1 MNRTWKAVALVALAG
16 TVMAGCAVRLGGSKP
31 VGLRTVGLY
40 TAEGV
45 SALDAARR
53 LKDAA
58 ADVALVVAP
67 ADSAWFRT
75 VADSTGLSLSGPGK
89 AGDLFLGF
97 LAMEPLGDTTHVL
110 DYDGGSVVL
119 QDALYQLPDDRL
131 LDLMAFPVGS
141 SVNARK
147 MVRSLLRYV
156 ATDVGATAAVVIAV
170 AAETEAAGDSVAAML
185 SPAFTD
191 ARRCMN
197 EADRSAARTAGP
209 HMRLFYGPEVRISC
223 DAARPLNG
231 PRAPVLADLV
241 VPS

>member
-1 MNRTWKAVALVALAG
+1 MNRTWRGVALLAVAG
-16 TVMAGCAVRLGGSKP
+16 TLMAGCAVRLGGAKP
-31 VGLRTVGLY
+31 VGLETVGLY
-40 TAEGV
+40 AVDGT
-45 SALDAARR
+45 SARDVARR
-53 LKDAA
+53 LKEAG

-67 ADSAWFRT
+67 TDTAWFRA
-75 VADSTGLSLSGPGK
+75 VADSTGLWLSGPGK

-141 SVNARK
+141 GVDARK

-156 ATDVGATAAVVIAV
+156 ATDVGATSAVVIAV

-197 EADRSAARTAGP
+197 EEDRAAARTAGP

-223 DAARPLNG
+223 DAARPLNA